1 MSVWRQTGIRP
12 KELDDMLE
20 FPDGMSEVWKFFT
33 DLNNARASNGFGIN
47 PISYSEMYSYFK
59 LLEIQPQEWE
69 IEIIKRL
76 DRVALEAY
84 AEQAKKEQKK
94 SKT

>member
-1 MSVWRQTGIRP
+1 
-12 KELDDMLE
+12 
-20 FPDGMSEVWKFFT
+20 
-33 DLNNARASNGFGIN
+33 
-47 PISYSEMYSYFK
+47 MYSYFK